1 MLVLTRKAGES
12 ICIGDDVEVR
22 IVSIRGKKVRLAI
35 EAPRE
40 MSVRRRELDGPES
53 RISIPRLTR
62 ERDTV
67 RTRNAPAGR
76 RATG

>member
-53 RISIPRLTR
+53 RISIPRIAR
-62 ERDTV
+62 ERDPL